1 MPSGTDSN
9 KMGESGM
16 RWDRFRPLNRSF
28 SPMFLGEYRHAV
40 DEKGRLSIPAKFRA
54 RLEEGAVVTRGLDG
68 CLTLYPLAE
77 WKVLAERLANLPISQ
92 SDARAFSRLLLAGAM
107 EAEIDRAGRVMIPSY
122 LRSYASLKK
131 EVVVA
136 GLYNRIEIWDQDTW
150 TKVSEGTASRGPE
163 IAERLGG
170 IGI

>member
-1 MPSGTDSN
+1 MGKSGIEWEVFPRKSAPS
-9 KMGESGM
+9 
-16 RWDRFRPLNRSF
+16 PSF
-28 SPMFLGEYRHAV
+28 FFMFLGEYRHAV

-68 CLTLYPLAE
+68 CLTVYPLAE
-77 WKVLAERLANLPISQ
+77 WKILAERLANLPISQ
-92 SDARAFSRLLLAGAM
+92 ADARAFSRLLLAGAM
-107 EAEIDRAGRVMIPSY
+107 EAEIDRAGRVMLPAY
-122 LRSYASLKK
+122 LRTYASLKK

-136 GLYNRIEIWDQDTW
+136 GLYNRIEIWDQETW
-150 TKVSEGTASRGPE
+150 SNYADGTARRGPE